1 MLRDALVLVKS
12 TLTTSGLRQRRWGI
26 WSTRNTTIFLK
37 DFFLDYSSF
46 PCTYMLFNKRRKQID
61 NDKSLCVLVVFIASP
76 WRLTGIQL
84 YCRAKGASF
93 ILLHFF
99 LQVFFYKVNYVTG
112 CVSLGEEYS
121 DHIWV
126 TTEEMRDLV
135 DQKYYNILKRFLSW
149 LLFFSM
155 YIHAF

>member
-1 MLRDALVLVKS
+1 MKLDIISAFKTGQPRDK
-12 TLTTSGLRQRRWGI
+12 
-26 WSTRNTTIFLK
+26 K
-37 DFFLDYSSF
+37 
-46 PCTYMLFNKRRKQID
+46 
-61 NDKSLCVLVVFIASP
+61 
-76 WRLTGIQL
+76 QL

-135 DQKYYNILKRFLSW
+135 DQKYYNILKRFLS
-149 LLFFSM
+149 
-155 YIHAF
+155 